1 MVPMKDL
8 NVKII
13 DEISKRLTD
22 KEKTVHYL
30 MDTLCI
36 AKESA
41 YRRLKSQIPFTFE
54 EVVII
59 SQNLDFSIDKILGQ
73 GADNRVFFD
82 MPVNITQAPA
92 KIFQDMFENSC
103 LILKKLASSEK
114 QNTIAAINQL
124 PFRFLPF
131 KTLLKYEYYHYL
143 YTNGYIPLM
152 TQFSDIV
159 ITPQMESLHEKC
171 ADYFAHLRNVTGII
185 DNTLCSKIIKGI
197 RYYHDLGFISNE
209 DLKALQADL
218 FKLFEIFETM
228 VRIGQNHVGS
238 AYSIYYSSHSIDS
251 NSIYYEYDNKIMLQI
266 WLYLESPIIINNN
279 PLICNMQKR
288 WLESIMRNS
297 MLITKSNNIQQIEIL
312 RDMYKQIS
320 ELHK

>member
-1 MVPMKDL
+1 MKNL
-8 NVKII
+8 NAKII
-13 DEISKRLTD
+13 DEIRNRLTD

-54 EVVII
+54 EVVTIAQ
-59 SQNLDFSIDKILGQ
+59 SLDFSIDKILERST
-73 GADNRVFFD
+73 DNRVFFD
-82 MPVNITQAPA
+82 MPVDITQTPA
-92 KIFQDMFENSC
+92 KIFQDMLENSC
-103 LILKKLASSEK
+103 LILQKLTSSEK

-143 YTNGYIPLM
+143 YTNGYISLM
-152 TQFSDIV
+152 TRFSDIA

-171 ADYFAHLRNVTGII
+171 ADYFVHLRNVTGII

-197 RYYHDLGFISNE
+197 RYYHDLGLISYE
-209 DLKALQADL
+209 DLQSLQADL

-228 VRIGQNHVGS
+228 VRTGQNYVGS
-238 AYSIYYSSHSIDS
+238 AYSIYYSVHSIDS
-251 NSIYYEYDNKIMLQI
+251 NSIYYEYYNKIMSQI
-266 WLYLESPIIINNN
+266 WIYPESPITIKNNS
-279 PLICNMQKR
+279 LICNMQKS
-288 WLESIMRNS
+288 WLESIIRNS

-312 RDMYKQIS
+312 RDIYKQIS

>member
-1 MVPMKDL
+1 MKNL
-8 NVKII
+8 NAKII
-13 DEISKRLTD
+13 DEIKKRLTN
-22 KEKTVHYL
+22 KEKAVHYL

-54 EVVII
+54 EVVTIA
-59 SQNLDFSIDKILGQ
+59 QNLDFSIDKILGRST
-73 GADNRVFFD
+73 DNRVFFD
-82 MPVNITQAPA
+82 MPVDITQAPA
-92 KIFQDMFENSC
+92 KIFQDMLENSC
-103 LILKKLASSEK
+103 LILRNLASSEK
-114 QNTIAAINQL
+114 QNIIAAINQL
-124 PFRFLPF
+124 PFSFLPL
-131 KTLLKYEYYHYL
+131 KTLFKYEYCHYL

-152 TQFSDIV
+152 TRFSDIA

-171 ADYFAHLRNVTGII
+171 SDYFTHLRNVTGII
-185 DNTLCSKIIKGI
+185 DNTFCSRIIKKI
-197 RYYHDLGFISNE
+197 QYYHDLGLISNE

-228 VRIGQNHVGS
+228 VRTGKNHAGS

-251 NSIYYEYDNKIMLQI
+251 NSLYYEYDNKTMSQI
-266 WLYLESPIIINNN
+266 WLYPESPIIIKNN

-288 WLESIMRNS
+288 WLESIIRNS

-312 RDMYKQIS
+312 RDIHKQIS
-320 ELHK
+320 ELYK